1 MSNFQMLL
9 ILTSLVSC
17 SGIKP
22 IQRNGHNKDL
32 VTKVKNLKEKKT
44 KKLPVNSVKIQ
55 KFCKKLDKKFQT
67 YNWSYSKC
75 EMFKWKSVRTSHFGN
90 PIMWTV
96 LEGKN
101 FTETSKTTLL
111 MCGVHPDEI
120 TPVKF
125 CFDILND
132 FLKDPQLYSE
142 SKIILAP
149 IVTTDPF
156 FFKRPT
162 RTNSKKVDVNRNFP
176 TSDWNE
182 SALKLWKKKYYSN
195 KRRFPGH
202 KSLTEQET
210 IFQVNLIK
218 LYKPDYIISV
228 HAPLQLL
235 DYDGPSLKSKSS
247 IETKNILTQM
257 SKKAGNYKIA
267 NYPFYPGSLGNW
279 AGNERGIP
287 TFTLELPNSDWNKT
301 DKYFKVFSPA
311 VYHLINAH
319 KQ

>member
-1 MSNFQMLL
+1 MLKIQQFMAML
-9 ILTSLVSC
+9 ILVSC

-22 IQRNGHNKDL
+22 IHNQEAKP
-32 VTKVKNLKEKKT
+32 VKIKTIEKKVE
-44 KKLPVNSVKIQ
+44 KPKLPTNSLKIQ
-55 KFCKKLDKKFQT
+55 NFCKKLDKKFAT
-67 YNWSYSKC
+67 YNWKNSYC
-75 EMFKWKSVRTSHFGN
+75 ERFKWNSVRSSHFGN
-90 PIMWTV
+90 PIMWTT
-96 LEGKN
+96 LEGKEY
-101 FTETSKTTLL
+101 TKDSKTTLL

-132 FLKDPQLYSE
+132 FYKRPELFTNSR
-142 SKIILAP
+142 IIVAP

-156 FFKRPT
+156 FFKKPT

-176 TSDWNE
+176 TNDWNK
-182 SALKLWKKKYYSN
+182 SALKLWEKKYYKN

-218 LYKPDYIISV
+218 LYNPNYIISV

-235 DYDGPSLKSKSS
+235 DYDGPSLKSKDS
-247 IETKNILTQM
+247 IETKKILTQM

-319 KQ
+319 HKQ